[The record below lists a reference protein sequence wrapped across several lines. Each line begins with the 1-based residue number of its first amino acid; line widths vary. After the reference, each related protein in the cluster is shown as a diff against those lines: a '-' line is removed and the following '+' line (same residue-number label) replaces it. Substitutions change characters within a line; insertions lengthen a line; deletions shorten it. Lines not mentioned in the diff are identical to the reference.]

1 MKKVL
6 AGAVLFSL
14 VLLLLCSQCSPLYPL
29 NIWDDAN
36 CLLTV
41 GRAMRHGA
49 VLYRD
54 IYEQKGPLLYVLHA
68 LAAWMTES
76 SFLGVFILEVLFLA
90 GTLAVLCR
98 TLGGWSLRGLSAA
111 ALCMAL
117 TVASPVFCQGDSAEE
132 FSLIFLCV
140 PLMLTRRTDGRLGAR
155 EAFVCGAC
163 AGCVAMIKYSM
174 LGLFAG
180 LCLGQLA
187 LLLGEGRGREL
198 PAQIGAFAAGALV
211 VLAPVTAVLLSRG
224 ALGAAVEAYIVNNIF
239 HYALRSDLS
248 RMTELLR
255 GNALY
260 LLALLA
266 GLVLCVRRLREHRR
280 ETVLCLAMAAG
291 QLLMIAA
298 SRIWAYSLLAMAPFL
313 VLVPWGLQE
322 GARRLPGAVYA
333 LALPAALALAGGLTP
348 NAYLRGIPLDNTAQ
362 GRLATYMYE
371 NATLLQYSHLDD
383 GLYLTSGAL
392 PVTRF
397 FVRLNVDFDE
407 MNREL
412 DRYLVEAVPDFVL
425 VSWRELPPEFD
436 RYHLIATD
444 ATYDDSGRMNK
455 LLYLYRRV
463 EV

>member
-140 PLMLTRRTDGRLGAR
+140 PLMLTRRTDG
-155 EAFVCGAC
+155 
-163 AGCVAMIKYSM
+163 
-174 LGLFAG
+174 
-180 LCLGQLA
+180 
-187 LLLGEGRGREL
+187 EGSFRHRSAHLPREL
-198 PAQIGAFAAGALV
+198 WSFWP
-211 VLAPVTAVLLSRG
+211 R
-224 ALGAAVEAYIVNNIF
+224 
-239 HYALRSDLS
+239 
-248 RMTELLR
+248 
-255 GNALY
+255 
-260 LLALLA
+260 
-266 GLVLCVRRLREHRR
+266 
-280 ETVLCLAMAAG
+280 
-291 QLLMIAA
+291 
-298 SRIWAYSLLAMAPFL
+298 
-313 VLVPWGLQE
+313 
-322 GARRLPGAVYA
+322 
-333 LALPAALALAGGLTP
+333 
-348 NAYLRGIPLDNTAQ
+348 
-362 GRLATYMYE
+362 
-371 NATLLQYSHLDD
+371 
-383 GLYLTSGAL
+383 
-392 PVTRF
+392 
-397 FVRLNVDFDE
+397 
-407 MNREL
+407 
-412 DRYLVEAVPDFVL
+412 
-425 VSWRELPPEFD
+425 
-436 RYHLIATD
+436 
-444 ATYDDSGRMNK
+444 
-455 LLYLYRRV
+455 
-463 EV
+463 